1 VKFDGVGNMY
11 IANQVNNVI
20 RKISASGIIATI
32 AGSGVAGY
40 MGDGGQATDSKLYIP
55 DDVAFD
61 ADGNLYIA
69 DGGNAVIRKINT
81 LGVITT
87 FAGIIGGGFGGDGG
101 PAIAA
106 QLNDPFGIVFDNIGN
121 LYFSDGGNYRVRK
134 ISTSGIITTVAG
146 TGISGCSG
154 DGVPATAAQ
163 FKIPGYLAI
172 SSTGEIYIPDWECRT
187 VRKINNL
194 GIISTVAG
202 GGSETGDG
210 IPATAALLNSPE
222 AVVIDNS
229 GNLYISSYTTCAIR
243 KVSTSGIISTVVG
256 DNTCGYSGD
265 GGPATAAEIN
275 QEAICSYVD
284 AGGDL
289 YIADSKN
296 NRIRKVTY
304 PSTAIGN
311 VTNTA
316 QAISI
321 YPNPA
326 QNEIT
331 ITAPDKIETI
341 TITNMIGQSVPTPVI
356 SMKERESILNVASL
370 PGGVYFVSVNEVHV
384 GKMVKE

>member
-1 VKFDGVGNMY
+1 MY

>member
-1 VKFDGVGNMY
+1 MKFDGVGNMY

>member
-1 VKFDGVGNMY
+1 
-11 IANQVNNVI
+11 
-20 RKISASGIIATI
+20 
-32 AGSGVAGY
+32 
-40 MGDGGQATDSKLYIP
+40 
-55 DDVAFD
+55 
-61 ADGNLYIA
+61 
-69 DGGNAVIRKINT
+69 
-81 LGVITT
+81 
-87 FAGIIGGGFGGDGG
+87 
-101 PAIAA
+101 
-106 QLNDPFGIVFDNIGN
+106 
-121 LYFSDGGNYRVRK
+121 
-134 ISTSGIITTVAG
+134 
-146 TGISGCSG
+146 
-154 DGVPATAAQ
+154 
-163 FKIPGYLAI
+163 
-172 SSTGEIYIPDWECRT
+172 
-187 VRKINNL
+187 
-194 GIISTVAG
+194 
-202 GGSETGDG
+202 
-210 IPATAALLNSPE
+210 
-222 AVVIDNS
+222 
-229 GNLYISSYTTCAIR
+229 
-243 KVSTSGIISTVVG
+243 VSTSGIISTVVG